1 MNLVERAAYIK
12 GLAEGLGLDAEQ
24 KETRVIQEMLE
35 LMSEMAGDVEAIGE
49 DLGDL
54 YHAVEQI
61 DEDLNVVEEEMF
73 GDPIGNL
80 TDEMYEIVC
89 PNCEESIHVDEEVV
103 VSGNVVCSACGEKIE
118 VEIDECGCGCGHDH
132 DDE

>member
-118 VEIDECGCGCGHDH
+118 VEIDECGCGHDH